1 MNQIE
6 RTASEGLPALHVEG
20 GVARIVLK
28 RPGRHNCFEPHDI
41 AVMSSMIRELPKQS
55 GVRALIVTGTGE
67 TFSSGFDLVTLSGD
81 RARMCTG
88 DFAALCDL
96 LEDLVLPTVC
106 AINGNIYGGATDLA
120 LACDL
125 RIGVE
130 GSRMMMAPA
139 RLGIQYYHSGLRRYV
154 EQLGLSQAKR
164 LFLTG
169 EPIDAATML
178 RIGFVHEVVP
188 AHTLDA
194 RTNAIAGSLAHRSPR
209 SVRGLKRSLA
219 SIADGKANA
228 SEIDEQFFDSLD
240 ATDAREGL
248 RAWSEKR
255 PPRFADF

>member
-1 MNQIE
+1 MDQIE
-6 RTASEGLPALHVEG
+6 PAATEGTPTLRVEA
-20 GVARIVLK
+20 GVAKIVLN
-28 RPGRHNCFEPHDI
+28 RPSRHNCFEPHDI
-41 AVMSSMIRELPKQS
+41 AVMSAQITELSGRE
-55 GVRALIVTGTGE
+55 GVRALIVSGSGE

-81 RARMCTG
+81 RARTCTA

-164 LFLTG
+164 LLLTG
-169 EPIDAATML
+169 EPIDAAAML
-178 RIGFVHEVVP
+178 RIGFVHELVP
-188 AHTLDA
+188 ARTLEA
-194 RTNAIAGSLAHRSPR
+194 RANAIAASLSHRSPR

-219 SIADGKANA
+219 AIAGGTANA
-228 SEIDEQFFDSLD
+228 SEIDRQFFDSLD

-255 PPRFADF
+255 PPRFGDI